1 MWGKFLSGRPHP
13 LPWPKF
19 LVTRLLT
26 RDLFILQLT
35 VVLFNSFSLILCLIA
50 YTVHCNKIVKF
61 SVRLLVICI
70 KSAVEL
76 AATATFRQLLC
87 FYFSRYAILCIM
99 SCRQCLF
106 QRYCSYATIVLCIH
120 HCKWVAHDNLS
131 INGDDDDDD
140 DESNDDDWHKENL
153 RAQNTAGVDEI
164 EESEFS
170 PKRCVESSTLSNQ
183 QQNTDKCT
191 TAFIVSHNVV
201 SRIPDAMQPMVHGPP
216 GTDLSTTC
224 AGNHEMPGSLVHIRD
239 HRRLLTAGWMNDCC
253 TLYCCGLLPVLSI
266 ARFPFGTVVFTAS
279 KHRLSK

>member
-87 FYFSRYAILCIM
+87 FYFSCYAILCIM

-106 QRYCSYATIVLCIH
+106 QRYCSYATTVLYIR
-120 HCKWVAHDNLS
+120 HCKWVAHVNLS

-140 DESNDDDWHKENL
+140 CMCVSFWAHDELCLFYRIVICTRIFRNSPALLLYLAVWAYTLIMKISIHHK
-153 RAQNTAGVDEI
+153 
-164 EESEFS
+164 
-170 PKRCVESSTLSNQ
+170 
-183 QQNTDKCT
+183 
-191 TAFIVSHNVV
+191 NVA
-201 SRIPDAMQPMVHGPP
+201 I
-216 GTDLSTTC
+216 C
-224 AGNHEMPGSLVHIRD
+224 N
-239 HRRLLTAGWMNDCC
+239 
-253 TLYCCGLLPVLSI
+253 
-266 ARFPFGTVVFTAS
+266 
-279 KHRLSK
+279 K